1 MKASESLRA
10 QAWVVVTVFVTLRA
24 LMKPVI
30 QPPRSA
36 VWDLPRGRSQ
46 TALLGGWMTG
56 FINARSVTKTVTTTQ
71 AWARRDSDAFI
82 LPDYTSS
89 SPARSHQVHT
99 SGTKR
104 ALRSV
109 GSSPFLFRLQAGRVA
124 GLRPAFYFIFFLFGG
139 VTSQGGVM
147 CLRKGHLDPA

>member
-1 MKASESLRA
+1 
-10 QAWVVVTVFVTLRA
+10 
-24 LMKPVI
+24 
-30 QPPRSA
+30 
-36 VWDLPRGRSQ
+36 
-46 TALLGGWMTG
+46 MTG
-56 FINARSVTKTVTTTQ
+56 CINSRSVIKNGQERQ
-71 AWARRDSDAFI
+71 ARGVMDSDAFI